1 MIYCC
6 VTFLNFSYQAA
17 TIIYLIIDGLA
28 LSGNATIL
36 IEHSKQENK
45 TILSH

>member
-6 VTFLNFSYQAA
+6 VTFLIFSYQAA
-17 TIIYLIIDGLA
+17 IIIYLILDELA
-28 LSGNATIL
+28 FSGNATIL

-45 TILSH
+45 AILSH